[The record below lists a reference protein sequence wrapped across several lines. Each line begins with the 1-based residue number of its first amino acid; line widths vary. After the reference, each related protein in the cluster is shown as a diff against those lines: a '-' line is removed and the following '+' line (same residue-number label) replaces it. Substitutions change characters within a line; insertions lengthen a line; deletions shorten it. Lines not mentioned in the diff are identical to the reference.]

1 MWDRWYRCL
10 RRACL
15 LMAVFLCCG
24 CAFVRE
30 SPQTEEQTATA
41 LPNTPAPT
49 ATPVPTRTPSVND
62 CIPTV
67 TPKITFVPIP
77 TDPPEETL
85 AGSTPEP
92 TPEWATPYPAP
103 TGAPL
108 VEQADEVLLG
118 TVQAEERGVYVRKK
132 KGAGKNYGTAHT
144 GEQYAV
150 LGEEDG
156 YVQILFQGMAGYLPA
171 ENIEIEQKD
180 LHQTGVIRY
189 RIGTLNVHG
198 VRTAAR
204 LGRIAAL
211 LQQEALD
218 IVGIQEIDKN
228 TVRGNGKDWTKELAK
243 AAGYPYYAFCPAT
256 DYDEGQFGT
265 AILSRY
271 PIIDADAW
279 KLDVVYG
286 KEPRALGYA
295 RVLLNEGAVYVF
307 NTHLCASKMY
317 QKSVNIASL
326 AYTLAATGVDLYT
339 VTGDFNC
346 SPPRLARYMPDI
358 HFANMDQST
367 FGTGARPKI
376 IDNILY
382 SDGLIA
388 SDVHL
393 VDTQETQATDHAL
406 LVATF
411 YIPMPEE

>member
-1 MWDRWYRCL
+1 
-10 RRACL
+10 
-15 LMAVFLCCG
+15 MAVFLCCG

-49 ATPVPTRTPSVND
+49 ATPAPTRTPSVND
-62 CIPTV
+62 CIPTI

-92 TPEWATPYPAP
+92 TPEWATPYPSP

-108 VEQADEVLLG
+108 VEKADEVLLG

-156 YVQILFQGMAGYLPA
+156 YVQILFQGMVGYLPA

-198 VRTAAR
+198 VRTTAR

-228 TVRGNGKDWTKELAK
+228 TVRGNGKD
-243 AAGYPYYAFCPAT
+243 
-256 DYDEGQFGT
+256 
-265 AILSRY
+265 
-271 PIIDADAW
+271 
-279 KLDVVYG
+279 
-286 KEPRALGYA
+286 
-295 RVLLNEGAVYVF
+295 
-307 NTHLCASKMY
+307 
-317 QKSVNIASL
+317 
-326 AYTLAATGVDLYT
+326 
-339 VTGDFNC
+339 
-346 SPPRLARYMPDI
+346 
-358 HFANMDQST
+358 
-367 FGTGARPKI
+367 
-376 IDNILY
+376 
-382 SDGLIA
+382 
-388 SDVHL
+388 
-393 VDTQETQATDHAL
+393 
-406 LVATF
+406 
-411 YIPMPEE
+411 